1 MQRKKR
7 RGKSFDIMGLLKIR
21 NLAIVIAI
29 IALYAAPET
38 RGNSPYL
45 KLGGPPAL
53 RFSLAMVD
61 LASLALPASLTEK
74 PAPANTTEVAVNKAD
89 TTATNAVPLHTPA
102 ISSSA
107 DDLTIPTN
115 SILPNT
121 SPVTP
126 AASDMLVVSPQMLTE
141 YFKPGPDGTN
151 SANTVILPVAVGF
164 TPPSAKPSSRAT
176 YNSP

>member
-1 MQRKKR
+1 
-7 RGKSFDIMGLLKIR
+7 MGLLKIR
-21 NLAIVIAI
+21 KLAIIIAI

-45 KLGGPPAL
+45 KQGGPPPL
-53 RFSLAMVD
+53 RFSLAMAN
-61 LASLALPASLTEK
+61 LASLALPASLSEN
-74 PAPANTTEVAVNKAD
+74 PAPTNTTEVAVNKSD
-89 TTATNAVPLHTPA
+89 TTVTN
-102 ISSSA
+102 
-107 DDLTIPTN
+107 TIPLSILGISPSASTLPVSTN
-115 SILPNT
+115 PILPNT
-121 SPVTP
+121 SPATP